1 MDSTIWLYI
10 ALAIF
15 VVGLIIA
22 IVGIVMLISGMK
34 EPVKKMKGSANNLK
48 ERVDKLNLEATTL
61 SHTANELKEDIQMKS
76 EKVSVLTDAAKGT
89 LNSVID
95 LNASVRA
102 ITSDI
107 ASRVDHDKRSVA
119 EVNQYSNTAMGFLS
133 FIKNRKSS
141 ETINTTYTPTSAAV
155 EKQLPKNY

>member
-1 MDSTIWLYI
+1 MDAAIWLYI

-22 IVGIVMLISGMK
+22 IVGVVMLISGIK

-61 SHTANELKEDIQMKS
+61 SHHANELKEDLQMKT
-76 EKVSVLTDAAKGT
+76 EKVNALIDAGKGT
-89 LNSVID
+89 VNSVID

-102 ITSDI
+102 ITSNI
-107 ASRVDHDKRSVA
+107 SSRVDHDKQSVA
-119 EVNQYSNTAMGFLS
+119 QVNQYSNTAMGFLN
-133 FIKNRKSS
+133 FIKTQISS
-141 ETINTTYTPTSAAV
+141 ETINSTYTPTSVAD
-155 EKQLPKNY
+155 ESQLPKNY